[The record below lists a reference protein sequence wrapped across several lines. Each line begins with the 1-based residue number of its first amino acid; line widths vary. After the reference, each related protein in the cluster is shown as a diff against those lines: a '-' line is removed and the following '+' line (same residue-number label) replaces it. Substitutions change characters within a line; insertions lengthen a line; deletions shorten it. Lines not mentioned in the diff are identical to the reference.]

1 MQQNYNFKDEKL
13 EDQIQEKEN
22 KVIPNFQYNK
32 SLGQVE
38 MLQHSQVS
46 SQPPDEKIMSL
57 NQKISPQNTI
67 SFNLILPND
76 SLLSLLLRPN
86 VTILEIFTHADF
98 VQTLEQS
105 NNSLIEK
112 ICTHMKEIIDFIK
125 VEDQFKDERISAKK
139 TCQSEQVNYFLL
151 SHHATDVISSD
162 QKEISH
168 MFFPPKDKIAKNKR
182 TEAFYNLHSCKDQL
196 LVHEISA
203 NESDNSQT
211 SPVLN
216 DFDEQ
221 RKKYIKKS
229 SFLED
234 VSVEPKNQK
243 RNHQKRKQYS
253 QKQNLSS
260 SQKSHLQFL
269 CEGDEE
275 QKNQIDFLFYFL
287 SLLFDFKTTSN
298 SISIS
303 YFCQVFLNFF
313 NRNMKEMEQYI
324 FEKIPSFCDRLVCM
338 VDDTTIMDLILLII
352 NQPKQQL
359 DVDVPSQS
367 ALPKDLLQEN
377 RQEEDEHR
385 IQFHF
390 QKKCDLIEGLFDNL
404 QNNFQSQN
412 LMKNIGQQSSNADAT
427 SVFSFSQNIDEKQ
440 MQASKSLCQEQNQEY
455 DILFWKM
462 KNSSMIICEILDH
475 FQDINRGED
484 LGFQILNYH
493 SQKVFQSLSSN
504 NIDEIS
510 FSSDVAQHLLAF
522 LQNEDIQFRIEFET
536 IKGNKIVEKYFKES
550 IVSIKRE
557 LNLAQQKKINSFD
570 GQFGEKIPMFQA
582 HRLKLIKLIELAFSF
597 KIKEVVQE
605 IFDQE
610 ILQIIIVL
618 FFQYEWNNQLHLNV
632 LHLFETIIEIAQ
644 QNDNPSWIFYIIKR
658 VKLVNYII
666 SNSEAT
672 TRRIT
677 NSTTHVAKVIQKS
690 YIGHLKK
697 LAEII
702 VKCIQQNSH
711 YECWIEDQNKWTD
724 LSKMVQDQQKI
735 LKGKLGEEEQPCK
748 QKFQLNCNAK
758 QSLLN
763 RRKQLIEGKKE
774 SDKQNITGNSLK
786 NQDVFQRLNSPI
798 KKTIT
803 LQVGTPKQK
812 PSSVEEEEQRESV
825 SSLQSKKEK
834 QQQVFQK
841 QQLDSPMLK
850 SKNQTPKL
858 GSSNSLQSSQS
869 LGIRTPKTPVLSTP
883 TRTIQNAPATP
894 NMKKIFISSPMKKPE
909 NKLKSLEMLDQIK
922 LNNDENFQ
930 SNNEKI
936 GRKKRGNR
944 NSQSHDYFDIDED
957 ELDSLNSSNSSVSST
972 DSQKSRSSS
981 NGNSEKNYG
990 WKFKPKEFHTYLLK
1004 DLDQISFEDQN
1015 QVLTQKHSIKINEVG
1030 FSFLNKKE
1038 KKLFDWNQIAEDEEE
1053 ELKQTEKQEECF
1065 QQLLQDSI
1073 KQPSLNNLFNL
1084 EAAAAIQQKREFFS
1098 SMVNFS
1104 CQNLEGN
1111 KNPANSS
1118 PNKSNHT
1125 PKNIQENYKKN
1136 SIDEIPSPRVLKE
1149 SPYQTSKAENTLFR
1163 SPNLHKRSYNDSPCI
1178 EVNKQYFGYL
1188 VRDKIRKFSY
1198 DTQVDPKIKYVQTQ
1212 EANQVKSCPQSQ
1224 SHQLL
1229 SQFRCEN
1236 DKKKGNFMSV
1246 LPMKEIQRSR
1256 ESRHSFDLN
1265 FLQINGQ
1272 LKSNKT
1278 SIYINDIIKS
1288 VDNLNYQKKNQVNSK
1303 LIKQVRD
1310 NLDNSDDSSNL
1321 QKGRECLSD
1330 EKLSLKNLEKT
1341 NIVCFQSEISSEDE
1355 KIQKRTLFMG
1365 RKQVKKKSTFYQQI
1379 KEIKI
1384 MDFNNLSNQ
1393 KIEEELQL
1401 SSNQQVSDEP
1411 HNNIKSIF
1419 SKKNIFNQQ
1428 SSEEKILNKK
1438 IKTKVHNMNI
1448 ESQERES
1455 YGDLE
1460 DTSPLIKRP
1469 TTTTKINA
1477 CSEKK
1482 VLSNKSNKSNKSQI
1496 NPEQNQQ
1503 QNNTSSQTS
1512 IQDRLEGN
1520 LKDDHQ
1526 EISLLKTNEDAIF
1539 LNLISG
1545 DEEIAQKNGNCQITI
1560 ANTIMQK
1567 SQRMQ
1572 KSFFSKNSNSQLCS
1586 PNILKSEEKPQY
1598 FMFNSENYYP
1608 KLISS
1613 SSSYISLSLQNNK
1626 SEQDSNFYNSLQID
1640 NKSEIAF
1647 EKIPRSNSNTNII
1660 TNYTIEKED
1669 LGDQKEEDL
1678 ILKILLK
1685 QQNNN
1690 NNSNLNLCQAFR
1702 NSEQN
1707 QIGDAGASGLGSGLV
1722 KCTNLS
1728 NLTLCLW
1735 QNQIGD
1741 AGASGL
1747 GSALAKCT
1755 NLSNL
1760 TLHFWQNQ
1768 IGDAGA
1774 LVLGQALAQCNS
1786 LSNLTLHLCV
1796 NQIGDVG
1803 TSGLGS
1809 GLAKCTN
1816 IFNLTLDLQQNQ
1828 IGDVGASGLGS
1839 GLAKCTNLSNLKLVL
1854 EQKQFFCFG
1863 L

>member
-1 MQQNYNFKDEKL
+1 MQQNSNFKDEKL
-13 EDQIQEKEN
+13 EGQIQEKEN
-22 KVIPNFQYNK
+22 KAIPKIAYNY
-32 SLGQVE
+32 SLDSEE
-38 MLQHSQVS
+38 MLQRNQASNQL
-46 SQPPDEKIMSL
+46 QEEKILSL

-67 SFNLILPND
+67 SFNSILPND

-86 VTILEIFTHADF
+86 VTILEIFTHSDF

-112 ICTHMKEIIDFIK
+112 ICAHMKEIIDFIK
-125 VEDQFKDERISAKK
+125 VEDQSKDERISSKK
-139 TCQSEQVNYFLL
+139 ASQSEYVNYFLL
-151 SHHATDVISSD
+151 SHHAADVISSD
-162 QKEISH
+162 QKEISY

-182 TEAFYNLHSCKDQL
+182 TETFYNLYSYKDQL
-196 LVHEISA
+196 LAHMTSA

-211 SPVLN
+211 SPILN
-216 DFDEQ
+216 AFGEQ
-221 RKKYIKKS
+221 SNKFNKQS

-234 VSVEPKNQK
+234 VEPSNQK
-243 RNHQKRKQYS
+243 RKHLKS
-253 QKQNLSS
+253 QQQSLTQHVSS
-260 SQKSHLQFL
+260 SQQSNLQL
-269 CEGDEE
+269 QCEGDEAE
-275 QKNQIDFLFYFL
+275 NKQIDYLYYFL
-287 SLLFDFKTTSN
+287 SLLFDFKTSSN

-303 YFCQVFLNFF
+303 YFYQVFLNFF
-313 NRNMKEMEQYI
+313 NRNMKEVHIHFLSFYINYTFFKMNLLKMEQYI
-324 FEKIPSFCDRLVCM
+324 FEKLPSFSDRLVCM
-338 VDDTTIMDLILLII
+338 VDDQTIMDLILLII
-352 NQPKQQL
+352 NQPKQQQE
-359 DVDVPSQS
+359 VDIPSQS
-367 ALPKDLLQEN
+367 ALPKDLLQG
-377 RQEEDEHR
+377 RKQEEEDVR
-385 IQFHF
+385 IQFYF

-404 QNNFQSQN
+404 QNN
-412 LMKNIGQQSSNADAT
+412 QQSFQMKQSRNADA
-427 SVFSFSQNIDEKQ
+427 SSAFSSSQNIDEKQ
-440 MQASKSLCQEQNQEY
+440 KQISKNMLQEQNSEY

-493 SQKVFQSLSSN
+493 SQKVFQSLSSSVN
-504 NIDEIS
+504 DSNNQLFFQKLCIQNIDEIS
-510 FSSDVAQHLLAF
+510 YNSDVAQHLLAF

-557 LNLAQQKKINSFD
+557 LTQAQVVQKIIQYEYDISYVIFNAQQQKKIDSFD
-570 GQFGEKIPMFQA
+570 GQFGEKIAMFQA

-610 ILQIIIVL
+610 ILQIIIVKIYQPANKLSSLCFYFISKIKIL

-632 LHLFETIIEIAQ
+632 LHLFETIIEVAQ

-666 SNSEAT
+666 SNSEVT

-677 NSTTHVAKVIQKS
+677 NPVTHVTKVIQKS

-702 VKCIQQNSH
+702 VKCVEQNSH

-724 LSKMVQDQQKI
+724 LNKMVQDQQKI

-774 SDKQNITGNSLK
+774 TEKQNNAVNSLK
-786 NQDVFQRLNSPI
+786 NQEVFQRLNSPI

-825 SSLQSKKEK
+825 SSLQSKKEQ
-834 QQQVFQK
+834 QQQVLQK
-841 QQLDSPMLK
+841 LQLDSPMLK

-858 GSSNSLQSSQS
+858 GSSNSLQSSHS

-894 NMKKIFISSPMKKPE
+894 NIKKIFLSSPMKKPD
-909 NKLKSLEMLDQIK
+909 NQLKSLEMLDQIK
-922 LNNDENFQ
+922 LNNDESIQ
-930 SNNEKI
+930 SNFVKR
-936 GRKKRGNR
+936 GRKNNKSR
-944 NSQSHDYFDIDED
+944 NNQSSEYFNIDGD
-957 ELDSLNSSNSSVSST
+957 EVDSLNSSNSSVSSV

-1004 DLDQISFEDQN
+1004 DLDQITFEDQS

-1038 KKLFDWNQIAEDEEE
+1038 KKLFDWNQLAEDEEE
-1053 ELKQTEKQEECF
+1053 ELKQIQKQEECF
-1065 QQLLQDSI
+1065 KQLLQDSI
-1073 KQPSLNNLFNL
+1073 KQPSLNTLFNL
-1084 EAAAAIQQKREFFS
+1084 EAAAAIQQKRELFS

-1104 CQNLEGN
+1104 YQNLESS
-1111 KNPANSS
+1111 KNSSNSS
-1118 PNKSNHT
+1118 PNKSNLT
-1125 PKNIQENYKKN
+1125 PKIIQENYKKN
-1136 SIDEIPSPRVLKE
+1136 SLDETSSPRVLKE
-1149 SPYQTSKAENTLFR
+1149 SPYQTSKADNTHYK
-1163 SPNLHKRSYNDSPCI
+1163 SPNLRKRSHNDSPCI

-1198 DTQVDPKIKYVQTQ
+1198 DTQVDPKTKQAQNLTG
-1212 EANQVKSCPQSQ
+1212 NQVKSCPQSQ
-1224 SHQLL
+1224 YHQLQ
-1229 SQFRCEN
+1229 SQFNYEI
-1236 DKKKGNFMSV
+1236 DKKKGNFMSF

-1272 LKSNKT
+1272 LKSTKT
-1278 SIYINDIIKS
+1278 STYKNELVKS
-1288 VDNLNYQKKNQVNSK
+1288 VDSLNYQKKNQVNSK

-1310 NLDNSDDSSNL
+1310 NLDISDDSSSL
-1321 QKGRECLSD
+1321 QKSKECLSD

-1341 NIVCFQSEISSEDE
+1341 NIQCFQSEISSEDE
-1355 KIQKRTLFMG
+1355 KIQQRTLFLG
-1365 RKQVKKKSTFYQQI
+1365 RKQVKKKSTFYQQM

-1384 MDFNNLSNQ
+1384 MDQNNLANQ

-1401 SSNQQVSDEP
+1401 SSNQYVSDEP

-1419 SKKNIFNQQ
+1419 SKKNIFSQQ
-1428 SSEEKILNKK
+1428 SSEDKILNKK
-1438 IKTKVHNMNI
+1438 IKSKVHNMNI
-1448 ESQERES
+1448 DSQDRES

-1460 DTSPLIKRP
+1460 DTSPLIKRS
-1469 TTTTKINA
+1469 TTTKVSMG
-1477 CSEKK
+1477 SEKK
-1482 VLSNKSNKSNKSQI
+1482 VQSNKSNKSNKSQT
-1496 NPEQNQQ
+1496 NPEKNQQ
-1503 QNNTSSQTS
+1503 QNDISSQTS
-1512 IQDRLEGN
+1512 IQDRLESN
-1520 LKDDHQ
+1520 PKDDHQ
-1526 EISLLKTNEDAIF
+1526 ELSQLKANEDVIF

-1545 DEEIAQKNGNCQITI
+1545 DEQVAQKNGNWQITI

-1586 PNILKSEEKPQY
+1586 PNIQKSDDKSQY
-1598 FMFNSENYYP
+1598 FMFNSENNQHQ
-1608 KLISS
+1608 LSSS
-1613 SSSYISLSLQNNK
+1613 SSSYISLSIQNYK
-1626 SEQDSNFYNSLQID
+1626 SSEQGSNLYNNLQLD
-1640 NKSEIAF
+1640 NKSEITL
-1647 EKIPRSNSNTNII
+1647 EKIPKSNSNTNII
-1660 TNYTIEKED
+1660 ANYTNERED
-1669 LGDQKEEDL
+1669 SGDPKDEDL

-1690 NNSNLNLCQAFR
+1690 NFNGLTNLQTNR
-1702 NSEQN
+1702 NSEF
-1707 QIGDAGASGLGSGLV
+1707 
-1722 KCTNLS
+1722 LS
-1728 NLTLCLW
+1728 NIPIINNEISQQDQL
-1735 QNQIGD
+1735 
-1741 AGASGL
+1741 
-1747 GSALAKCT
+1747 
-1755 NLSNL
+1755 
-1760 TLHFWQNQ
+1760 
-1768 IGDAGA
+1768 
-1774 LVLGQALAQCNS
+1774 NS
-1786 LSNLTLHLCV
+1786 QSH
-1796 NQIGDVG
+1796 Q
-1803 TSGLGS
+1803 
-1809 GLAKCTN
+1809 
-1816 IFNLTLDLQQNQ
+1816 
-1828 IGDVGASGLGS
+1828 
-1839 GLAKCTNLSNLKLVL
+1839 
-1854 EQKQFFCFG
+1854 
-1863 L
+1863 